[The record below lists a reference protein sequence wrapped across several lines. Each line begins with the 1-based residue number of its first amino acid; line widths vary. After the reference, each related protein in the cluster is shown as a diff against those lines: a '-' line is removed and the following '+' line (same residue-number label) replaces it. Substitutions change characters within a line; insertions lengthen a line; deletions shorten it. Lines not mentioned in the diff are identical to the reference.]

1 MNTVKSITEQELEGT
16 KIRLI
21 WANKEQT
28 RLRVILWAYK
38 YQKHYTLI
46 RAFEEY
52 MKALDRDRLSVYYRD
67 EEAAALWQEFFGA
80 YSIYEEA
87 HPDMTWAEYLE
98 NAEPIKPTNQ

>member
-38 YQKHYTLI
+38 KNGHPTLV

-52 MKALDRDRLSVYYRD
+52 IKALDRDRLAVYYRD
-67 EEAAALWQEFFGA
+67 EDASALWQEFFGA

-98 NAEPIKPTNQ
+98 NVKPVKPTNQ

>member
-1 MNTVKSITEQELEGT
+1 MNSVKSITEQELEGT

-28 RLRVILWAYK
+28 RLRVILWGYK
-38 YQKHYTLI
+38 NQRNFILLL
-46 RAFEEY
+46 AFESY
-52 MKALDRDRLSVYYRD
+52 MKTLDRERLAVYYRD
-67 EEAAALWQEFFGA
+67 ADALAFWQEFFGA

-98 NAEPIKPTNQ
+98 NVEPIKPTNQ

>member
-1 MNTVKSITEQELEGT
+1 MSNVKSITEQELEGT

-21 WANKEQT
+21 WANKEKT

-38 YQKHYTLI
+38 TQKHYTLI

-52 MKALDRDRLSVYYRD
+52 MKALDRDRLAVYYRD
-67 EEAAALWQEFFGA
+67 EDASAIWQEFFGA

-87 HPDMTWAEYLE
+87 HPDMTWAEYLD
-98 NAEPIKPTNQ
+98 NVAPVKSTTQ